1 MTIASKERLLFLIRL
16 KEGDEVL
23 FIESDEAETVVVEL
37 KDVLNNRIWFSNKKS
52 VRCNDGCYSYDD
64 MAARSR
70 KYRRIEPILE
80 KNKFTPNY
88 CEITGRRRFKS
99 AH

>member
-23 FIESDEAETVVVEL
+23 CIDSDGVDEVVVEL
-37 KDVLNNRIWFSNKKS
+37 KDVLNNRIWLSNTKS

-64 MAARSR
+64 IASRGR
-70 KYRRIEPILE
+70 KYRRIEPIGE
-80 KNKFTPNY
+80 NH
-88 CEITGRRRFKS
+88 ERD
-99 AH
+99 